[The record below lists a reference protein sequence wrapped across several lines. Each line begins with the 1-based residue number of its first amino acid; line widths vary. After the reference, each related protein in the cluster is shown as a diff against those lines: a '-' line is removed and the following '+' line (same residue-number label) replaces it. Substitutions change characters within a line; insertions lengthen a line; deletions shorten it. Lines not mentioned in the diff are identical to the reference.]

1 MEINTILKTRDGRKI
16 GNAIIIDIVRKP
28 YTEND
33 RLYVIKTDYG
43 NMAELTE
50 FEIKEFFYDP
60 LDIDNVEIANVE
72 SHKNFD
78 YKQIHREILG
88 TCISQSEND
97 NNARIK
103 LWKDVWISV
112 AGSSNVN
119 KTDVPTNW
127 ANKALE
133 AFDKKFKN

>member
-16 GNAIIIDIVRKP
+16 GNAIIIDVVRKP

-43 NMAELTE
+43 NIAEFTE
-50 FEIKEFFYDP
+50 LEINEFYHDP
-60 LDIDNVEIANVE
+60 LDVDNEEIPNLE
-72 SHKNFD
+72 LHKN
-78 YKQIHREILG
+78 YVKLS
-88 TCISQSEND
+88 CISQSETD
-97 NNARIK
+97 KESRIK
-103 LWKDVWISV
+103 FWKDVWISV

-127 ANKALE
+127 ADKALE